1 MHEEIKSSLNSRHS
15 LYHQVKNLMSAF
27 LLPKNINIRI
37 YRAIIFSVVKLSL
50 TLREEHR
57 FSMSETM
64 VLRKIFVFGPKREE
78 EIGG

>member
-1 MHEEIKSSLNSRHS
+1 
-15 LYHQVKNLMSAF
+15 MSAC
-27 LLPKNINIRI
+27 LLPKNINIRM
-37 YRAIIFSVVKLSL
+37 YRAIIFPVVKLGL

-57 FSMSETM
+57 FSISKTM